1 MSEETVEREV
11 ENARADA
18 VRQMMDQW
26 KDGKLSDA
34 QDTFNNMMN
43 DRADA
48 MVADRKAEVAAGMFN
63 QSIENI
69 DLPEPTAGEV
79 DVAVPETTDEVE
91 EAEAEPETE

>member
-69 DLPEPTAGEV
+69 DLPEPTAGAV
-79 DVAVPETTDEVE
+79 DVAVPETT
-91 EAEAEPETE
+91 AEAEPETE